1 MSEKECR
8 WTLNP
13 LPGVDEAARCRNASK
28 SVNEQYHGLLWWSAS
43 TVDDHVEKDDV
54 EEVDE
59 WLDEWDGCVV
69 CEEDRVEEGT
79 ST

>member
-1 MSEKECR
+1 M
-8 WTLNP
+8 
-13 LPGVDEAARCRNASK
+13 DEAARCRNASK

-43 TVDDHVEKDDV
+43 TVDDHVEKDEV

-59 WLDEWDGCVV
+59 WVDEWDGCVV

>member
-1 MSEKECR
+1 MVDVA
-8 WTLNP
+8 
-13 LPGVDEAARCRNASK
+13 GVDEAARCRNASK

>member
-1 MSEKECR
+1 MVDVA
-8 WTLNP
+8 
-13 LPGVDEAARCRNASK
+13 GVDEAARCRNASK
-28 SVNEQYHGLLWWSAS
+28 RVNEQYHGLLWWSAS

-59 WLDEWDGCVV
+59 WVDEWDGCVV

>member
-1 MSEKECR
+1 VDVA
-8 WTLNP
+8 
-13 LPGVDEAARCRNASK
+13 GVDEAARCRNASK

-59 WLDEWDGCVV
+59 WVDEWDGCVV

>member
-1 MSEKECR
+1 MDVA
-8 WTLNP
+8 
-13 LPGVDEAARCRNASK
+13 GVDEAARCRNASK

-43 TVDDHVEKDDV
+43 TVDDHVEKDEV

-59 WLDEWDGCVV
+59 WVDEWDGCVV

>member
-1 MSEKECR
+1 MDVA
-8 WTLNP
+8 
-13 LPGVDEAARCRNASK
+13 GVDEAARCRNASK

-59 WLDEWDGCVV
+59 WVDEWDGCVV

>member
-1 MSEKECR
+1 M
-8 WTLNP
+8 
-13 LPGVDEAARCRNASK
+13 DEAARCRNASK

-69 CEEDRVEEGT
+69 CEEDSVEDG
-79 ST
+79 

>member
-1 MSEKECR
+1 MVDVA
-8 WTLNP
+8 
-13 LPGVDEAARCRNASK
+13 GVDEAARCRNASK

-59 WLDEWDGCVV
+59 WVDEWDGCVV

-79 ST
+79 STL

>member
-1 MSEKECR
+1 MVDVA
-8 WTLNP
+8 
-13 LPGVDEAARCRNASK
+13 GVDEAARCRNASK

-59 WLDEWDGCVV
+59 WVDEWDGCVV

>member
-1 MSEKECR
+1 MVDVA
-8 WTLNP
+8 
-13 LPGVDEAARCRNASK
+13 GVDEAARCRNASK

-59 WLDEWDGCVV
+59 WVDEWDGCVV
-69 CEEDRVEEGT
+69 CEEEIDESEDRVEEGT